1 MVMDGSQTS
10 SANTTLMLSVLYRS
24 FAISLTWVVK
34 KGEKDHCPEEMYM
47 DLLRMIAH
55 IYPTVSGCRL
65 VLLGDGEFD
74 VEGLRQWCTDNQRVF
89 VVRTSSDRL
98 LDFDGEV
105 ARFDSLQNTRSSCF
119 LKGGNA

>member
-1 MVMDGSQTS
+1 
-10 SANTTLMLSVLYRS
+10 
-24 FAISLTWVVK
+24 VVK
-34 KGEKDHCPEEMYM
+34 KGEKDHCPEEMHM

-74 VEGLRQWCTDNQRVF
+74 VEGLRQWCTDNQRLF

-98 LDFDGEV
+98 LDFEGEV
-105 ARFDSLQNTRSSCF
+105 DRFDSL
-119 LKGGNA
+119 